1 MRWKDLKLSVK
12 LSVGFGVV
20 LVLLAGLAVW
30 AVQGVQGIVRNA
42 EEVIVGNE
50 PHTHLHESAVSIGE
64 SYVDVDATLGS
75 FLREKQTDHLAWK
88 GDVAEDAGKL
98 LEALVPDIKR
108 TSEHGRIGKGR

>member
-20 LVLLAGLAVW
+20 LVLLAGLSVW

-50 PHTHLHESAVSIGE
+50 
-64 SYVDVDATLGS
+64 
-75 FLREKQTDHLAWK
+75 LRGDIVQREVDHLNWAN
-88 GDVAEDAGKL
+88 DVN
-98 LEALVPDIKR
+98 ALITDDSIH
-108 TSEHGRIGKGR
+108 E